1 MCLYYL
7 LHCIASQN
15 IIITTILI
23 LLLHISE
30 KLCYYYYYYY
40 FTYILHDYYLIS
52 HIYLIDSQLVSQPL
66 IGLLLYGTMLLY
78 ILTTSIILNI
88 KLTYQLCTLLAL
100 FRMLHAGLLLL
111 LYFQLALFFSFYIDR
126 LTLENMFNL
135 LLAAIAMMCQLLL
148 HNVANPEIL
157 FNGLFII
164 YLYNTSVWLIV
175 EIAQS
180 FCSKFQGS
188 REPSQ
193 PKELWA
199 KIT

>member
-52 HIYLIDSQLVSQPL
+52 HIYLIDSQLVSWPL

-100 FRMLHAGLLLL
+100 RSGCCMPDCCCCYIFSLRCFFHSIQTNFRKHVQFAACC
-111 LYFQLALFFSFYIDR
+111 YCHDVLAP
-126 LTLENMFNL
+126 T
-135 LLAAIAMMCQLLL
+135 
-148 HNVANPEIL
+148 
-157 FNGLFII
+157 
-164 YLYNTSVWLIV
+164 
-175 EIAQS
+175 AQ
-180 FCSKFQGS
+180 CGK
-188 REPSQ
+188 P
-193 PKELWA
+193 
-199 KIT
+199 